1 MNTQSYI
8 MINNSVVIIPK
19 TKYSFNVIDSSSNS
33 FSNSWTNTMAFSP
46 IDNHIIVPPRNT
58 NPIPQDPQFLSDF
71 WNDNEILCENE
82 TSDSCVD
89 NSNEEMIF
97 YMDDFC

>member
-46 IDNHIIVPPRNT
+46 IDNHIIVANS
-58 NPIPQDPQFLSDF
+58 IYSDI
-71 WNDNEILCENE
+71 NGIL
-82 TSDSCVD
+82 
-89 NSNEEMIF
+89 
-97 YMDDFC
+97 